1 MLAGSSGMIYNV
13 YQRRRAAM
21 QIIISKWGNSLGFRI
36 PANVAEAMHLEQ
48 GDTVSYELQGEQLV
62 LKKECSTKELF
73 ASFYG
78 KPYEALTEQDLNGDG
93 ELDWGDDVGGEV
105 LPCVC

>member
-1 MLAGSSGMIYNV
+1 
-13 YQRRRAAM
+13 M
-21 QIIISKWGNSLGFRI
+21 QIKISKWGNSLGFRI

-48 GDTVSYELQGEQLV
+48 GDTVRYELQGDQLV

-73 ASFYG
+73 ASVYG
-78 KPYEALTEQDLNGDG
+78 KPYEALTAEDIKGGG

-105 LPCVC
+105 F